1 MSTPAV
7 SPAERYAKSRERLS
21 SPGGATPRTPRG
33 TADEEANV
41 SAVRSPEFTS
51 FRELYDFDFDPF
63 QVAACAALTS
73 GDGVL
78 VAAPTGSGKTV
89 VGEYAVHLALRTGR
103 KCFYTTPI
111 KALSN
116 QKYNDLVRRYDSDT
130 VGLLTGDNAIN
141 GDAPVVVMTTEVL
154 RNMLYAASPTLGGL
168 GYVVLDE
175 VHYLADRSRGAVWE
189 EVIIH
194 LPESV
199 RVVALSATVSNA
211 EEFGD
216 WLAQVRG
223 GTEVIVDEHRPVP
236 LWQHMLAGRRLYDLF
251 TDDEHHQVNPDLIRL
266 AHREAVVH
274 SGGRQPASRPG
285 RGGHRPRRDAA
296 PYRPEIID
304 RLDAAGLLP
313 AITFIFS
320 RAGCDAAVQQCLAA
334 GLRLTTPDEAR
345 IIEDTAARRVADI
358 SDEDLAVLGYH
369 DWVLALR
376 RGIAAHHAGML
387 PVFKEVVEELF
398 TAGLVKAVF
407 ATETLALG
415 INMPARTVVLEKLD
429 KWNGE
434 THAALTPGEYTQLT
448 GRAGRR
454 GIDVEGH
461 AVVLWQPGIDPGAV
475 AGLAGARTYPLN
487 SSFRPSYNM
496 AVNLTARVGR
506 AKTAALLE
514 SSFAQ
519 FQADRGVVGLARR
532 LRRLQ
537 DQAEDL
543 ARQVTCDRGDFME
556 YAEMRRRLTDAERGA
571 SRGRASAQRAEA
583 RRVLATL
590 RRGDIIRVPSGRRA
604 GLAVVLIPPPA
615 GNEFSQNR
623 ADGPLVLTAHGQ
635 LKQLSAAD
643 FPVPADPVDRLRIPN
658 SFSERS
664 PKHRRDLV
672 AAMRSK
678 IEGRDLDVPPRRRRS
693 PAGADEDYP
702 ERVRGSALSAAGSL
716 DAGNGSGRDS
726 GGGRRR
732 VRGGREEAGRD
743 EADGADQDGY
753 GDADASDGPG
763 RDSNGGR
770 RRVRSGREEA
780 GRDEAGGGG
789 DPGGYGDDD
798 AGVRSARGDTLTSD
812 ALSGDRLTGEE
823 DIAELRRRLKR
834 HPCHACPDREQHA
847 RYAERYFRAKKEAD
861 ELERQVAGRRHVI
874 ARTFDRVCS
883 VLDELGYLDGDTVTP
898 AGQRLT
904 RLYSEMDLLAA
915 ECLRRG
921 LWEGLNPAEL
931 AACVSVLSFESR
943 KQTEDAGPARL
954 PKGPVGDALTAMTRT
969 WGELDHLEKRNG
981 LSFLREP
988 DPGIAGAAY
997 RWVRGAKLEDVL
1009 DSVPGLTPGDFVR
1022 SMKQL
1027 IDLLDQIAVASRD
1040 TSTTRTGVTKAT
1052 RGKPSSST
1060 KPAKAT
1066 DSEPPTT
1073 PEPTTPEPTTPGL
1086 VTLEPVAPEPGLAEQ
1101 GDTGTPDERPSREPA
1116 PRKRDVA
1123 STAHAAIDAMRR
1135 GVIAY
1140 TTLTD

>member
-1 MSTPAV
+1 MSTPA
-7 SPAERYAKSRERLS
+7 SPAERYAKFRES
-21 SPGGATPRTPRG
+21 QA
-33 TADEEANV
+33 A
-41 SAVRSPEFTS
+41 PEFTS
-51 FRELYDFDFDPF
+51 FRALYDFEFDPF
-63 QVAACAALTS
+63 QVAACGALTD
-73 GDGVL
+73 GQGVL

-89 VGEYAVHLALRTGR
+89 VGEYAVHLALQSGR

-116 QKYNDLVRRYDSDT
+116 QKYNDLVRRYDTDT
-130 VGLLTGDNAIN
+130 VGLLTGDNAVN

-154 RNMLYAASPTLGGL
+154 RNMLYAGSAALKDL

-175 VHYLADRSRGAVWE
+175 VHYLADRARGAVWE

-216 WLAQVRG
+216 WLDQVRG
-223 GTEVIVDEHRPVP
+223 GTAVIVDEHRPVP

-251 TDDEHHQVNPDLIRL
+251 TDDDHHEVNPDLVRL
-266 AHREAVVH
+266 AHRE
-274 SGGRQPASRPG
+274 SYRMPKSRPQ
-285 RGGHRPRRDAA
+285 RGGHRPRPFGA

-345 IIEDTAARRVADI
+345 IIEDIAARRTADI
-358 SDEDLAVLGYH
+358 PDEDLAVVGYH

-376 RGIAAHHAGML
+376 RGIAAHHAGLL
-387 PVFKEVVEELF
+387 PVFKEVVEETF
-398 TAGLVKAVF
+398 TEGLVKAVF

-434 THAALTPGEYTQLT
+434 AHVALTPGEYTQLT

-461 AVVLWQPGIDPGAV
+461 AVVLWQPGMDPGSV
-475 AGLAGARTYPLN
+475 AGLAGTRTYPLN

-506 AKTAALLE
+506 AKASTLLE

-532 LRRLQ
+532 HRRLK
-537 DQAEDL
+537 DQADDL
-543 ARQVTCDRGDFME
+543 ARQVSCDRGDFLE
-556 YAEMRRRLTDAERGA
+556 YAAIRRELTDAERGA
-571 SRGRASAQRAEA
+571 SRSRASAQRAEA

-604 GLAVVLIPPPA
+604 GLAVVLTPPP
-615 GNEFSQNR
+615 GRDEFSPSR

-643 FPVPADPVDRLRIPN
+643 FPVPAEPVERLRVPN

-672 AAMRSK
+672 SAMRSK
-678 IEGRDLDVPPRRRRS
+678 VEGRDLSPRRRRS
-693 PAGADEDYP
+693 ADDEADYR
-702 ERVRGSALSAAGSL
+702 ERSRGSAVSPADYLDSDEDPGERDSAAKS
-716 DAGNGSGRDS
+716 
-726 GGGRRR
+726 RRR
-732 VRGGREEAGRD
+732 VRDDRDTSAGD
-743 EADGADQDGY
+743 GIADRAPADHGAADHGAADHGAADHGVADHGV
-753 GDADASDGPG
+753 GDHGQEG
-763 RDSNGGR
+763 
-770 RRVRSGREEA
+770 SG
-780 GRDEAGGGG
+780 
-789 DPGGYGDDD
+789 
-798 AGVRSARGDTLTSD
+798 
-812 ALSGDRLTGEE
+812 
-823 DIAELRRRLKR
+823 DIAELRRRLRR

-847 RYAERYFRAKKEAD
+847 RYAERYFRQKKEAD
-861 ELERQVAGRRHVI
+861 DLQRQIGSRSHVI
-874 ARTFDRVCS
+874 ARTFKKVCA
-883 VLDELGYLDGDTVTP
+883 VLDELGYLDDDTVTP
-898 AGQRLT
+898 AGHRLS
-904 RLYSEMDLLAA
+904 RLYSELDLLAA

-943 KQTEDAGPARL
+943 RQPEDAGPERL
-954 PKGPVGDALTAMTRT
+954 PKGPVREVLTAMART
-969 WGELDHLEKRNG
+969 WSELDHLEQRNG

-988 DPGIAGAAY
+988 DPGFVWAAY

-1009 DSVPGLTPGDFVR
+1009 DAVPGLTPGDFVR
-1022 SMKQL
+1022 AVKQL
-1027 IDLLDQIAVASRD
+1027 IDILDQIAAAASHDAVPHDRD
-1040 TSTTRTGVTKAT
+1040 
-1052 RGKPSSST
+1052 KPR
-1060 KPAKAT
+1060 A
-1066 DSEPPTT
+1066 DDEPR
-1073 PEPTTPEPTTPGL
+1073 
-1086 VTLEPVAPEPGLAEQ
+1086 
-1101 GDTGTPDERPSREPA
+1101 D
-1116 PRKRDVA
+1116 RDVA
-1123 STAHAAIDAMRR
+1123 GTARAAIKAMRR

-1140 TTLTD
+1140 TTLTE